1 MLEIFD
7 DHDVSL
13 SRILK
18 IVAKSTGGR
27 KTYREDTEARRTQRK
42 HGKVPARLYE
52 STQI

>member
-27 KTYREDTEARRTQRK
+27 KTYTEVTEARRTQRK
-42 HGKVPARLYE
+42 DGKVPARLYE